1 MGLISTL
8 DTVFNG
14 LARFFGGLDDEV
26 PMKTSRKPQPQ
37 RYTYEPKTFDFSD
50 TRYVG
55 EKLKEVLRE
64 DFSQYDVI
72 ENVSPVTLG
81 GSGKFLNY
89 TFGIYSDGKPK
100 LLIMIVGRNT
110 CRYRTYRWSKEVAEK
125 NSIPLINFLEHFPNE
140 VPYIRERL
148 SQYL

>member
-1 MGLISTL
+1 MGLINTL
-8 DTVFNG
+8 DTIFNG
-14 LARFFGGLDDEV
+14 LATFFGGKDEEV
-26 PMKTSRKPQPQ
+26 PMKTSRKPAPS
-37 RYTYEPKTFDFSD
+37 YEPERKFDFSD

-55 EKLKEVLRE
+55 DKIKEVLKE
-64 DFSQYDVI
+64 NFSQYDVA
-72 ENVSPVTLG
+72 ENVSPVTFG

-89 TFGIYSDGKPK
+89 TFGIYSNGEPK
-100 LLIMIVGRNT
+100 LLIMIVNRNT

-125 NSIPLINFLEHFPNE
+125 NSVPLINFIEHFPNE

>member
-1 MGLISTL
+1 MGLINTL
-8 DTVFNG
+8 DTIFNG

-26 PMKTSRKPQPQ
+26 PMKTSRKPAPS
-37 RYTYEPKTFDFSD
+37 YEPERKFDFSD
-50 TRYVG
+50 TRYIG

-64 DFSQYDVI
+64 NFSQYDVI